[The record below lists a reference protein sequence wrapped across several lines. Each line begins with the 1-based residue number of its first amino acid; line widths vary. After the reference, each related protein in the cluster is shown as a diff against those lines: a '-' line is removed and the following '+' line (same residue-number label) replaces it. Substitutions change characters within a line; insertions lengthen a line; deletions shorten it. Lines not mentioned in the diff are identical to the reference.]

1 VVLLVVGFGRSG
13 PTDRGVL
20 TRATVP
26 LPRSVSRLLGQRIM
40 IGIPGTSASARVLSE
55 VHAGEVGGV
64 ILFASNIVT
73 RSQVIALT
81 GSLQRAARAGHNP
94 PLLIAVDQEGGEVK
108 RFANGPPSLSPPQIA
123 ARASVAVARAQGV
136 ATGRYLRAFGVNLDL
151 APVLD
156 VPTFRSAFI
165 WQQGRAFSFDAGVV
179 AKYATAFAQGVQSG
193 GVAATAKHF
202 PGLGSAPIDTDNALQ
217 ELHPSLAQRQNA
229 LRPYKSL
236 IAHGVDAI
244 MISVAGFPAYDRS
257 GTVAALSRPIIQSL
271 LRRSLGYE
279 GFTITD
285 SLGSPTGHGEITAG
299 VLAAEAGADML
310 LFTDSAS
317 GELAALERAFRQGKL
332 ARTDAD
338 ASYERIVALKQK
350 VG

>member
-1 VVLLVVGFGRSG
+1 
-13 PTDRGVL
+13 
-20 TRATVP
+20 
-26 LPRSVSRLLGQRIM
+26 
-40 IGIPGTSASARVLSE
+40 
-55 VHAGEVGGV
+55 
-64 ILFASNIVT
+64 
-73 RSQVIALT
+73 
-81 GSLQRAARAGHNP
+81 
-94 PLLIAVDQEGGEVK
+94 
-108 RFANGPPSLSPPQIA
+108 
-123 ARASVAVARAQGV
+123 
-136 ATGRYLRAFGVNLDL
+136 
-151 APVLD
+151 
-156 VPTFRSAFI
+156 
-165 WQQGRAFSFDAGVV
+165 
-179 AKYATAFAQGVQSG
+179 
-193 GVAATAKHF
+193 
-202 PGLGSAPIDTDNALQ
+202 
-217 ELHPSLAQRQNA
+217 
-229 LRPYKSL
+229 
-236 IAHGVDAI
+236 